1 VTTSKRSL
9 GPLLTLLAVVLG
21 AGALGA
27 AYVRPPQVLVSLQ
40 GATLRLITAAGQRG
54 RVFPVGVGRDTP
66 LGRSPLGTLYTGPSP
81 RDRDFYLPTRNEPAF
96 HRNLPFLRLDRA
108 QTQASGASEH
118 PYGVHGPITPTLIWG
133 TVSAGCVRMRPDDL
147 RRLYTF
153 AVRHPRLP
161 FTFIRDLDRHGGQA
175 LEIDRV
181 GRQARGC
188 PEEAVGVRA
197 LRRLAIGRD
206 LHDRVCGGVDH
217 WYAFEL
223 KGGDR
228 LAVRVQ
234 HAGELR
240 VELYGIRAISTVAS
254 GRFGLDH
261 DVPLA
266 RDNRGDRYLRIVA
279 GVGRRVAPYTLAV
292 TMIER

>member
-1 VTTSKRSL
+1 VTTRAPL
-9 GPLLTLLAVVLG
+9 GPLLSVLAVVLG
-21 AGALGA
+21 AGTLGA
-27 AYVRPPQVLVSLQ
+27 ADVRPPQVIVSLQ
-40 GATLRLITAAGQRG
+40 GATLRLITAVGHRG
-54 RVFPVGVGRDTP
+54 HVFPVGVGRDTP
-66 LGRSPLGTLYTGPSP
+66 LGRSPVGTFFSGPNP
-81 RDRDFYLPTRNEPAF
+81 RDRDFYLPSRGEPAF

-108 QTQASGASEH
+108 RQQASGAVEH

-147 RRLYTF
+147 RRLYAF

-161 FTFIRDLDRHGGQA
+161 FTFIRELDRHGGRA
-175 LEIDRV
+175 VAVDPV
-181 GRQARGC
+181 GRRVPAC
-188 PEEAVGVRA
+188 PEEVAGARP

-217 WYAFEL
+217 WYALEL
-223 KGGDR
+223 GGGDR

-234 HAGELR
+234 HGGLLR
-240 VELYGIRAISTVAS
+240 VELYGIRAISTVAA
-254 GRFGLDH
+254 GQFGLDH

-279 GVGRRVAPYTLAV
+279 GGGRRPASYTLTA